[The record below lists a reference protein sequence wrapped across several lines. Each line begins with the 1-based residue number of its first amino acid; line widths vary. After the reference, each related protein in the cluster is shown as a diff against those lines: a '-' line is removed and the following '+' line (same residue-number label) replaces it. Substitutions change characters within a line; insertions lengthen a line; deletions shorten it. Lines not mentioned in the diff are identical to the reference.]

1 MNFRQLRYFLIIA
14 DKGSFTQAAEEIPIS
29 QSSLSRHMRLLEE
42 ELGVRI
48 LIRTGRGVVLT
59 EQGQFLCER
68 LRSIFD
74 QLRDTEQSLR
84 GWYDN
89 PSGLVRIG
97 MPPTMT
103 LGVAATLVRRLN
115 ERHADIRVR
124 LSEALSATLMEWLAA
139 ERLDLAIVFEQ
150 PTNSA
155 LEAEKIGSEEI
166 CLVIPKGY
174 DLPNPM
180 DIEEIARHKIIAPLA
195 NKGFWNRMADTF
207 SQAGLEF
214 EPAYEIDAPQ
224 AIKDLVRAGAG
235 VAILAHSAVR
245 RDLELGD
252 LEIRS
257 IASDNMRFD
266 VFMVYS
272 KVAQYGRAARAAA
285 SVIRETVSDF
295 FA

>member
-1 MNFRQLRYFLIIA
+1 MNFRQLRYFLVIA

-59 EQGQFLCER
+59 EQGQFLSER
-68 LRSIFD
+68 LRTIFE

-84 GWYDN
+84 NWYDN
-89 PSGLVRIG
+89 PCGLVRIG

-103 LGVAATLVRRLN
+103 LSIAAPLVRRLN
-115 ERHADIRVR
+115 ESHADITVR

-155 LEAEKIGSEEI
+155 LVAEKIGSEEF
-166 CLVIPKGY
+166 CLIIPKGY
-174 DLPNPM
+174 ECPNP
-180 DIEEIARHKIIAPLA
+180 ITVEEIARHKIIAPLA
-195 NKGFWNRMADTF
+195 NKGFWNRMTDAF
-207 SQAGLEF
+207 CQAGLEF

-224 AIKDLVRAGAG
+224 AIKDLVRAGTG
-235 VAILAHSAVR
+235 VGILAHSAVR
-245 RDLELGD
+245 RDLEAGD
-252 LEIRS
+252 LEIRR

-272 KVAQYGRAARAAA
+272 KGAQHSRAALAAA
-285 SVIRETVSDF
+285 AIIRETVAGF

>member
-1 MNFRQLRYFLIIA
+1 MNFRQLRYFLVIA

-155 LEAEKIGSEEI
+155 LEAEKIGSEEV

-195 NKGFWNRMADTF
+195 NKGFWNRMADAF

-272 KVAQYGRAARAAA
+272 KVAQHGRAARAAA